1 MVGARACPLEP
12 NDARWLAAELQDAFG
27 DVDADMRRAAPEVS
41 KTIDVALEDGSDKE
55 LELGAFRKM
64 QIAGRDPVSG
74 PTRENNWQM
83 GPQLRTKGSWVGR
96 SYSEANAPLR
106 SSRLRW
112 PPGASPG
119 RWWGCGT

>member
-41 KTIDVALEDGSDKE
+41 KTIDVALKDGSDKE

-64 QIAGRDPVSG
+64 QIAGGTRFLAPQEKTTGKWG
-74 PTRENNWQM
+74 PSCV
-83 GPQLRTKGSWVGR
+83 LRVPGSIVAIPRPMRPCARPGFESLDRAW
-96 SYSEANAPLR
+96 SE
-106 SSRLRW
+106 
-112 PPGASPG
+112 
-119 RWWGCGT
+119 